1 MDNQLKLKEQYT
13 IVLAEDD
20 HFISKACAEGLE
32 KDGFK
37 VFVVDSGDEVVDKVK
52 NEKPDILLLDLI
64 MPMKTG
70 FEVLKEL
77 REIKEFSSLPIIIF
91 SSLSQGDDIQK
102 AVELGATDYIV
113 KPRTALRNIVD
124 KVNKYLPERK

>member
-1 MDNQLKLKEQYT
+1 MDNQLKPKEQYT

-20 HFISKACAEGLE
+20 HFISKACAEVLE
-32 KDGFK
+32 KAGFK
-37 VFVVDSGDEVVDKVK
+37 VFVVDSGDEIVDKVK
-52 NEKPDILLLDLI
+52 IEKPDVLLLDLI

-77 REIKEFSSLPIIIF
+77 RGIKEFSNLPIIIF
-91 SSLSQGDDIQK
+91 SSLSKGDEIQK

-113 KPRTALRNIVD
+113 KPRTALRDIVD